1 MRVVAGT
8 YRGRRLVAPPGTLT
22 RPTSDRVREAIFNTL
37 FGLVDLTDT
46 TVVDLFA
53 GSGALGI
60 EALSRGA
67 ASAVFVDDDRQ
78 ARAAITANLTALGL
92 THRAK
97 VVAGDAITWVERAGR
112 PVVADVVFADPP
124 YGYDRWDVLLAALTA
139 DIAVLESDRVLDGS
153 PAWEVLKV
161 KRYGGTVVTFCG
173 SRAGSGN
180 AQTRA
185 GSENSQRGDHS

>member
-1 MRVVAGT
+1 M
-8 YRGRRLVAPPGTLT
+8 APPGTIT

-37 FGLVDLTDT
+37 FGLMDLTDA

-78 ARAAITANLTALGL
+78 ARAAITSNLNALDL
-92 THRAK
+92 TSRAK
-97 VVAGDAITWVERAGR
+97 VLPDDALSWIERTAR
-112 PVVADVVFADPP
+112 RAAADIVFVDPP
-124 YGYDRWDVLLAALTA
+124 YGYDRWDRLLAGLEARF
-139 DIAVLESDRVLDGS
+139 AVLESDREVADPGRR
-153 PAWEVLKV
+153 EVLKV

-173 SRAGSGN
+173 SRAGS
-180 AQTRA
+180 
-185 GSENSQRGDHS
+185 ENSQRGDDS